1 MKKTTEELSQSID
14 LFFTKIMQL
23 AENKQEILLGKCES
37 GADLT
42 NTQEH
47 ILMLLLAGKLTN
59 AKMAEMLNI

>member
-1 MKKTTEELSQSID
+1 
-14 LFFTKIMQL
+14 MQL

-59 AKMAEMLNI
+59 AKMAEMQMHSAAVTASKLRELNLIV